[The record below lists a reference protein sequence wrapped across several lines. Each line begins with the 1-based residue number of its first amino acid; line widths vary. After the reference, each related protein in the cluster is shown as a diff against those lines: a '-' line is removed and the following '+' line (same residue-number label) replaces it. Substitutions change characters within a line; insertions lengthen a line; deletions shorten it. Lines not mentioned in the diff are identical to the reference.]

1 MKGILR
7 QQDRKLCLDP
17 DGGSERLIVEFETFC
32 HQTGLDSL
40 EKGVI
45 EDLLVIGQHMGI
57 KLRELFFQVM
67 NLMAVFYEL
76 RQTVCTESSILS
88 INSIIFRVQK
98 CIVKIQSA
106 GMTGSGRRKNVRRIK
121 FPGFRGKGPGDPVI
135 LAGSNENGQN

>member
-17 DGGSERLIVEFETFC
+17 DGGSERLIVEFEPFC
-32 HQTGLDSL
+32 HQTGLASL
-40 EKGVI
+40 DKGVI
-45 EDLLVIGQHMGI
+45 EDLLVIGQYMGI
-57 KLRELFFQVM
+57 KLGELFFQVM
-67 NLMAVFYEL
+67 NFMIDFYEL

-106 GMTGSGRRKNVRRIK
+106 GRRHF
-121 FPGFRGKGPGDPVI
+121 FPKQFCAEGVKI
-135 LAGSNENGQN
+135 CLKL

>member
-1 MKGILR
+1 MPEC
-7 QQDRKLCLDP
+7 QALDQAVP
-17 DGGSERLIVEFETFC
+17 VNNNS
-32 HQTGLDSL
+32 HKDSL

-67 NLMAVFYEL
+67 NLMIAFYEL

-106 GMTGSGRRKNVRRIK
+106 RRLHFFPKQFRAEGVEICLKLSLLFGMTGSGRRKNVRRIK
-121 FPGFRGKGPGDPVI
+121 FPGFF
-135 LAGSNENGQN
+135 